1 MKRDLTVVKVGTGV
15 LTKVSDGTLDG
26 SALVRLATA
35 LAGRIEAGER
45 LILVS
50 SGAVGAG
57 VAAFG
62 LAQYPAELATKQ
74 ACAAVGQ
81 TRLMAAYENIFRNFE
96 IAVAQLLLT
105 AADIRTEERKVLV
118 VNTLRRL
125 LREPRLLP
133 IINENDSVAVEELK
147 FGDNDM
153 LSARVAQLAG
163 ARRLII
169 LTSVDGL
176 LDPATGAPVAVVDD
190 VARAESLVSDQKG
203 KFSIG
208 GMGSKL
214 AAVRCAV
221 EAGIETVIA
230 NGRKPEQL
238 AEIMDGRGV
247 ATRFPVC
254 RHAGGAGHGGVPT

>member
-1 MKRDLTVVKVGTGV
+1 MNGDLTVVKVGTGV

-26 SALVRLATA
+26 AALVRLATA
-35 LAGRIEAGER
+35 LAGLIEGGRR

-62 LAQYPAELATKQ
+62 LASYPTELATRQ

-81 TRLMAAYENIFRNFE
+81 ARLMTAYETIFRNFE
-96 IAVAQLLLT
+96 VAVAQLLLT
-105 AADIRTEERKVLV
+105 AADIQTAERRELV

-125 LREPRLLP
+125 LEEPRLLP

-147 FGDNDM
+147 VGDNDM
-153 LSARVAQLAG
+153 LSVRVAELVGAG
-163 ARRLII
+163 RLII

-176 LDPATGAPVAVVDD
+176 LDPASGRPLERVDD
-190 VARAESLVSDQKG
+190 LAQAEALVSDAKG

-208 GMGSKL
+208 GMASKL
-214 AAVRCAV
+214 QAVRRAV
-221 EAGIETVIA
+221 EGGIETLIA

-238 AEIMDGRGV
+238 PEIIAGRGV
-247 ATRFPVC
+247 ATRFSARV
-254 RHAGGAGHGGVPT
+254 G